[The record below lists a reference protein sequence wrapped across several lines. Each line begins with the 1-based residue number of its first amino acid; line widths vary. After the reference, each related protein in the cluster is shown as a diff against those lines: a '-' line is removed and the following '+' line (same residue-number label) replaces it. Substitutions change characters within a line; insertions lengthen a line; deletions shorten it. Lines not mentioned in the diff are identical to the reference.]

1 MYGESSRS
9 DAVGRL
15 LDTLAEDATGRGV
28 PAPVADEARRVAA
41 GRFRAAC
48 RPSRPRV
55 EAYFWGVIRRRALR
69 GGASS
74 MRQWLLMTS
83 FVEELTAAG
92 HAPSRVYEELR
103 RVYGGMV
110 EPGLLEAFRPGSS
123 AHAA

>member
-1 MYGESSRS
+1 MYGESGRS
-9 DAVGRL
+9 CGIGRL
-15 LDTLAEDATGRGV
+15 LEALTEDATGRGA
-28 PAPVADEARRVAA
+28 PAPVADEARRAA
-41 GRFRAAC
+41 AERFRGAA

-69 GGASS
+69 GGAPA
-74 MRQWLLMTS
+74 MRQRLLLTS

-92 HAPSRVYEELR
+92 HAPSRVYEELQ

-110 EPGLLEAFRPGSS
+110 DPSLLEAFRPGSR